1 MLCQRTKPLSDGEL
15 DFMRERVKEMLR
27 DMAKDFPD
35 LSLDDMRAIIEAD
48 FNDRQDDPFWA
59 SVPLRG
65 DRITAEEG
73 FFSSCCWLIRLST
86 STTTLACSNEKS
98 PSRYMTERGFSHRSL
113 FTDSFGLGL
122 SGQLLCWLRFSTV
135 LLARANPT
143 VPSSSV
149 TTYRPSVSAIC
160 SAPVA
165 AR

>member
-27 DMAKDFPD
+27 DMAKDFPA

-73 FFSSCCWLIRLST
+73 FFFVML
-86 STTTLACSNEKS
+86 LAYQAEH
-98 PSRYMTERGFSHRSL
+98 EH
-113 FTDSFGLGL
+113 DDLGL
-122 SGQLLCWLRFSTV
+122 LQ
-135 LLARANPT
+135 
-143 VPSSSV
+143 
-149 TTYRPSVSAIC
+149 
-160 SAPVA
+160 
-165 AR
+165 

>member
-1 MLCQRTKPLSDGEL
+1 MLCPRTKPLSDGEL

-73 FFSSCCWLIRLST
+73 FFFV
-86 STTTLACSNEKS
+86 
-98 PSRYMTERGFSHRSL
+98 M
-113 FTDSFGLGL
+113 
-122 SGQLLCWLRFSTV
+122 
-135 LLARANPT
+135 LLAYQAEHEHDDLGRLQ
-143 VPSSSV
+143 
-149 TTYRPSVSAIC
+149 
-160 SAPVA
+160 
-165 AR
+165 